1 MNAISC
7 QNLVKSY
14 KGTNVVDINSLEIK
28 QGSFFGILGPNGA
41 GKSTLINIISS
52 LIRPTSGSV
61 AVFGKD
67 IQTNVQFAKS
77 HIGTA
82 VQDIKLDP
90 FLRVYEMLEYQAGY
104 YGIAKKDRKT
114 EEIMHHLGLFE
125 HRDKKSRMLSGG
137 MQRRLVIAKALVH
150 NPDIIILDEPTA
162 GVDIELRVQLWGFIR
177 KLNDDGKTIII
188 TTHYLEE
195 AQTLCNEIAFIKNG
209 KIIMQNSK
217 DVILSIL
224 DKKTIVL
231 HQEGRQKIEIKN
243 QKFTVES
250 YGNSV
255 KINYAPSV
263 INAMEVLL
271 VLQQHG
277 YEIKD
282 FSIEVPSLDDVFS
295 YVINS

>member
-61 AVFGKD
+61 AVLGKD

-209 KIIMQNSK
+209 QIIMQNSK

-271 VLQQHG
+271 VLQQYG